1 MPGDERVI
9 EIIKYFFGDEL
20 SPNEL
25 NDQVRDLAAEVLHKA
40 LKMTKLLDL
49 VPRPVGARPGVS
61 WLLEHAVESVW
72 RRHQQDKIYKIAK
85 DTLRWQYRTQYQMAK
100 MGI

>member
-1 MPGDERVI
+1 MRGDETVI

-20 SPNEL
+20 SADEL
-25 NDQVRDLAAEVLHKA
+25 NDPLRELAAEVLHKA
-40 LKMTKLLDL
+40 LKMTKLLDM
-49 VPRPVGARPGVS
+49 VPRPMGAKPGLS
-61 WLLEHAVESVW
+61 WIAEHAVETVW